1 MGQLLTGVSPLSV
14 TVLGLVTVFT
24 VEFGQQLVD
33 GSDLVFLW
41 VGVELIDVLDLL
53 GRERRAVFETAR
65 GHCGFLGCH
74 YLEKKEIP
82 TLGIVLVLCQP
93 AFFL

>member
-1 MGQLLTGVSPLSV
+1 MEGPCGAIVGGCFVSFSV
-14 TVLGLVTVFT
+14 MVLGLVTVFT

-41 VGVELIDVLDLL
+41 VCVEIIDVLDLL

-74 YLEKKEIP
+74 YLEN
-82 TLGIVLVLCQP
+82 LDFSDFG
-93 AFFL
+93 FFV